1 MSSKSIE
8 IFETPDSCYECPYRY
23 ESEKIPLGNYT
34 YQTLFRC
41 KKEPEFEDYDKQ
53 EAFNP
58 YINYYILRGR
68 PDWCTLRVLTDEEFN
83 KLIDALGDV
92 EVIDYDR

>member
-1 MSSKSIE
+1 MSKSIV
-8 IFETPDSCYECPYRY
+8 IFETPDSCFECPHRY
-23 ESEKIPLGNYT
+23 EAERMPLGKYT
-34 YQTLFRC
+34 YQKLFRC

-53 EAFNP
+53 EAFDP
-58 YINYYILRGR
+58 YINTYMMSKGR

-83 KLIDALGDV
+83 KLIDILGDV